1 MSIFGLIIDGVV
13 MALLV
18 VTVIYC
24 TKLNLRLKALHT
36 DQDGLKTVIAA
47 LDRAT
52 DRAQASLAEL
62 KTWGASAAG
71 DLKAERERADA
82 LLEELKL
89 MVGSADRVANRLAES
104 RGGVAGT
111 EQRAQS
117 AVSIV
122 KESPSGDIFQA
133 LRQAR

>member
-1 MSIFGLIIDGVV
+1 MNILGLIIDGVV
-13 MALLV
+13 MALLI

-24 TKLNLRLKALHT
+24 TELNRRLKALHT
-36 DQDGLKTVIAA
+36 DQDGLRTVVAA

-52 DRAQASLAEL
+52 DRAQSSIAEL
-62 KTWGASAAG
+62 KSLGATAAE
-71 DLKAERERADA
+71 DLKAERARADG

-104 RGGVAGT
+104 RGGAEPRPGGAV
-111 EQRAQS
+111 S
-117 AVSIV
+117 AV
-122 KESPSGDIFQA
+122 KEPPSGDIFQA

>member
-1 MSIFGLIIDGVV
+1 MNLIGLIVDGMV

-18 VTVIYC
+18 VTVAYC
-24 TKLNLRLKALHT
+24 TQLNRRLKALHT
-36 DQDGLKTVIAA
+36 DQDGLRSVVAA

-62 KTWGASAAG
+62 KAQGASAAE

-89 MVGSADRVANRLAES
+89 MVGSADRVADRLS
-104 RGGVAGT
+104 GLRGGAAGT
-111 EQRAQS
+111 EPRPS
-117 AVSIV
+117 VAVV
-122 KESPSGDIFQA
+122 KEPPTGDIFQA

>member
-1 MSIFGLIIDGVV
+1 MNLFGLIVDGVV
-13 MALLV
+13 MGLLI
-18 VTVIYC
+18 VTVLYC
-24 TKLNLRLKALHT
+24 TELNRRLKALHT

-52 DRAQASLAEL
+52 DRAQASIAEL
-62 KTWGASAAG
+62 KTLGAAAAR

-89 MVGSADRVANRLAES
+89 MVGSADRVANRLADL
-104 RGGVAGT
+104 RGGQNAAEPRPVA
-111 EQRAQS
+111 
-117 AVSIV
+117 VL
-122 KESPSGDIFQA
+122 KEAASGDIFQA

>member
-1 MSIFGLIIDGVV
+1 MNIFGLIIDGVV
-13 MALLV
+13 MALLI

-24 TKLNLRLKALHT
+24 TELNRRLKALHT
-36 DQDGLKTVIAA
+36 DQDGLRSVVAA

-52 DRAQASLAEL
+52 DSAQASIAEL
-62 KTWGASAAG
+62 KSLAASAAAG
-71 DLKAERERADA
+71 LKAERERADA

-104 RGGVAGT
+104 RGGAAAAEPRLAVA
-111 EQRAQS
+111 A
-117 AVSIV
+117 V
-122 KESPSGDIFQA
+122 KEAPTGDIFQA